1 MVWFCAYRDWA
12 LDVFTEV
19 QTSFPNMKLIKD
31 NKEFQDKQKL
41 FKKDD
46 IIFFIGWSW
55 ILPKDIVEKYKCIC
69 LHPSPLPKY
78 RGGSPIQNQVVR
90 GESDSAVSFFRMTD
104 KLDAGDIFWQKPFSL
119 SGNLND
125 ILLRIRNLAPLGIID
140 ILNGDYTIIKQ
151 DETQKSYFS
160 RRKPS
165 DSKISLNDI
174 KTQTAKQLYDKIRCL
189 QDPYPN
195 AYIVCG
201 DGKKL
206 YFQLADYEK

>member
-19 QTSFPNMKLIKD
+19 QMSFPNMKLIKD

-104 KLDAGDIFWQKPFSL
+104 KLDAGDIFW
-119 SGNLND
+119 
-125 ILLRIRNLAPLGIID
+125 
-140 ILNGDYTIIKQ
+140 
-151 DETQKSYFS
+151 
-160 RRKPS
+160 
-165 DSKISLNDI
+165 
-174 KTQTAKQLYDKIRCL
+174 
-189 QDPYPN
+189 
-195 AYIVCG
+195 
-201 DGKKL
+201 
-206 YFQLADYEK
+206 